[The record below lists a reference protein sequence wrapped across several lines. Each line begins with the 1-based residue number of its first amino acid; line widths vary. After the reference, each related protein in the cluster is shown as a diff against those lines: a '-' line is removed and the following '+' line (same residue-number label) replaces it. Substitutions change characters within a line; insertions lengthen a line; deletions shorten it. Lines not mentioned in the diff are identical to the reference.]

1 MNSEE
6 KKYQKQFCDRY
17 FGKTTWD
24 QEVNRVDVVL
34 KGKRGQNLLYIE
46 FKYLLNGQQAHR
58 KALAQII
65 ITNKKRPA
73 ISSTTWPWP
82 TCRRMETTC
91 LSSLTVR
98 KTQ

>member
-65 ITNKKRPA
+65 ITNKKRPPYPRPRGLGLPVGE
-73 ISSTTWPWP
+73 W
-82 TCRRMETTC
+82 RR
-91 LSSLTVR
+91 R
-98 KTQ
+98 A